1 MNDDAEK
8 RGHITVGTG
17 ARRGH
22 SGGAEM
28 PLTVLVMA
36 DFVPRAAEAKSKR
49 VSIDKNNFN
58 EVMKRLRPRLSLD
71 VPNRVGKTPKEISV
85 ELAFDDI
92 KSFRPETIVAQV
104 GPLEALMNLRVLLTE
119 LRDGRISKKEFQER
133 TGGLVA
139 DSELVA
145 RLQTML
151 TAPRA
156 VAKPAAGKPGAQ
168 PPGGAPPK
176 PGADKDGLGSLFDM
190 VEVAGDK
197 PATSHAPVSALDG
210 LIDAIVR
217 PKAEEEPIDK
227 KVVDAIIAD
236 LDGTLSAQVNE
247 VLHQEKFRRLESTW
261 RGLKFLVDR
270 TDFRENIRIDILN
283 VTKNDLRDVL
293 YERVFRPEYDGVTD
307 EPVSVIAAEHGFDR
321 SPHDTELL
329 QDVSKMAE
337 SIQVPFIGSVGP
349 GFFGLK
355 SLGTLPGLPSLA
367 DKFQQPEYA
376 KWNGFRDTDQARW
389 VALAANRFLL
399 RLPYGPESVPVK
411 GFGFEEVGASVKQK
425 HYVWGDGVWVLATA
439 LTASFA
445 ETGWCLDISGPK
457 SLGAVSDLPVRQYTV
472 HGGEKI
478 NIPLEILIPD
488 QRGSEMADAGLIPIV
503 CRPNDDMA
511 CVASVRTTHRPKR
524 YDDPAVTQESA
535 LHATLP
541 YQLFASR
548 MAYHLQRIQR
558 QVGTGGSKEEVEGI
572 FKEGIRMALMMSGK
586 RAPAE
591 AVQVEVTDSSET
603 PDYYDVTL
611 RIRPPFT
618 IFGQSVDLLLGLE
631 LRK

>member
-1 MNDDAEK
+1 MKDDAEK
-8 RGHITVGTG
+8 RGHITVGAG
-17 ARRGH
+17 AKRGH

-36 DFVPRAAEAKSKR
+36 DFVLPETEAEPKR
-49 VSIDKNNFN
+49 ISIDKNNFN
-58 EVMKRLRPRLSLD
+58 DAMKKLRPSLSLD
-71 VPNRVGKTPKEISV
+71 VPNRVGKTPKEITV
-85 ELAFDDI
+85 DLAFDDV
-92 KSFRPETIVAQV
+92 KSFRPEAIVGQV
-104 GPLEALMNLRVLLTE
+104 GQLEALMVLRGLLTD
-119 LRDGRISKKEFQER
+119 LKDRKISRKEFQER
-133 TGGLVA
+133 TGSLVA

-145 RLQTML
+145 RLQAML
-151 TAPRA
+151 TAPRPA
-156 VAKPAAGKPGAQ
+156 AKPSSQ

-176 PGADKDGLGSLFDM
+176 PSADKEGLGSLFDM
-190 VEVAGDK
+190 VEVSGDE
-197 PATSHAPVSALDG
+197 PAASQAPVSALDG

-217 PKAEEEPIDK
+217 PKTEEEPIDK
-227 KVVDAIIAD
+227 QMVDAIIAD
-236 LDGTLSAQVNE
+236 LDRTLSAQVNE
-247 VLHQEKFRRLESTW
+247 IIHHARFQGLESTW

-270 TDFRENIRIDILN
+270 TDFRENVRIDILN
-283 VTKNDLRDVL
+283 ATKNDLRDVL
-293 YERVFRPEYDGVTD
+293 YERVFRPEYEGVTD
-307 EPVSVIAAEHGFDR
+307 EPVSVIVAEHGFDR

-329 QDVSKMAE
+329 QDISKMAE

-389 VALAANRFLL
+389 VALTTNRFLS

-411 GFGFEEVGASVKQK
+411 SFHFEEDGSGKQK
-425 HYVWGDGVWVLATA
+425 HYVWGDGVWILASA
-439 LTASFA
+439 LTGSFA
-445 ETGWCLDISGPK
+445 ETGWCLNISGPK
-457 SLGAVSDLPVRQYTV
+457 SFSAMSDLPVRQYTV
-472 HGGEKI
+472 HGGEKV

-488 QRGSEMADAGLIPIV
+488 QRGSEMADAGLIPVV
-503 CRPNDDMA
+503 CRPNDDTA
-511 CVASVRTTHRPKR
+511 CVTSVRTAHRPKR

-548 MAYHLQRIQR
+548 MSHHLQRIQR
-558 QVGTGGSKEEVEGI
+558 QAGAGGSKEEVEAI
-572 FKEGIRMALMMSGK
+572 FKEGIRMALMISGK
-586 RAPAE
+586 RADAD

-618 IFGQSVDLLLGLE
+618 ILGQSVDLLLGLE